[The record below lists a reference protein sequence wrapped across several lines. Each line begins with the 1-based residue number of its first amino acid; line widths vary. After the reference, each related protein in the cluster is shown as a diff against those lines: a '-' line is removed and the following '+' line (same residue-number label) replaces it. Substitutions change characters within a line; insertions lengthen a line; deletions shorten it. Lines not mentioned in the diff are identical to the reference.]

1 MGIHHF
7 YNEGQ
12 VKLFFVSEGEGTFP
26 LKVVAANATL
36 RICWIQSSEGLSF
49 LAYSGRIYR
58 DAQGGLT
65 LSTITLEVLANSLR
79 TLTGEKNRSYYM
91 ASSNYVY
98 IEIIERFQ

>member
-1 MGIHHF
+1 MQPWEFAGYRAVRAFHSWHT
-7 YNEGQ
+7 Q
-12 VKLFFVSEGEGTFP
+12 GEYTGM
-26 LKVVAANATL
+26 L
-36 RICWIQSSEGLSF
+36 R
-49 LAYSGRIYR
+49 AY
-58 DAQGGLT
+58 GGLT

>member
-1 MGIHHF
+1 MRAFHSWHT
-7 YNEGQ
+7 Q
-12 VKLFFVSEGEGTFP
+12 GEYTGM
-26 LKVVAANATL
+26 L
-36 RICWIQSSEGLSF
+36 R
-49 LAYSGRIYR
+49 AY
-58 DAQGGLT
+58 GGLT